1 MRTTLEI
8 DEKLLDDVMRIVG
21 ESNKGKAVNTAMAE
35 FIRKRKLQDLKK
47 LIGSQQLEDNWRE
60 LEELELQ
67 EMREQSR

>member
-21 ESNKGKAVNTAMAE
+21 ESNKGKAVNRAMAE

-47 LIGSQQLEDNWRE
+47 LIGSKQLEDNWRE
-60 LEELELQ
+60 LEESELR